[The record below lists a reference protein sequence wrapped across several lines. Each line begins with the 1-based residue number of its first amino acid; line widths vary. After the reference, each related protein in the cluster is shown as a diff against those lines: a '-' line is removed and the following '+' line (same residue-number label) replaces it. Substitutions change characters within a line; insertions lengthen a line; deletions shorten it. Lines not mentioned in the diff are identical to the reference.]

1 MDAGI
6 GGATAEVVG
15 KKLKEVS
22 SYQQVICIT
31 HLAQI
36 AGFADTHYTVAK
48 STREGRTVTSME
60 RLSADERVMEIA
72 RMLSGERI
80 TETTINHA
88 KEIIES
94 SI

>member
-1 MDAGI
+1 
-6 GGATAEVVG
+6 
-15 KKLKEVS
+15 
-22 SYQQVICIT
+22 
-31 HLAQI
+31 
-36 AGFADTHYTVAK
+36 VAK

-72 RMLSGERI
+72 RMLSGEKI
-80 TETTINHA
+80 TETTMNHA